1 MSGTGSDS
9 GWLEAAIAW
18 EVCASL
24 HRQYCKGK
32 DALFTTRQSDFVKHA
47 ENARGR
53 AHPAQEA
60 RVPLSDGQIEQG
72 HDAADI
78 APTDATI
85 GTFNDGV
92 RFAEKHHGI
101 TAAQEG
107 PAEPDHR
114 AVALAAGAYTTAY
127 SMLSHAEVH
136 NADVDGSTKRLVA
149 AINDLRSAL
158 GQPAPVAEDAA
169 NWHWLASYLVGPRT
183 DLDDEIVA
191 SESVNDLRKLVSAAR
206 AQAAQ
211 PEGGAKNPCPNC
223 AGTGKTRYRAI
234 LIPSQICSECN
245 GIGKI

>member
-1 MSGTGSDS
+1 MSGPGSDS

-60 RVPLSDGQIEQG
+60 RVPLSDGQIEQW

-101 TAAQEG
+101 TAAQKET
-107 PAEPDHR
+107 P
-114 AVALAAGAYTTAY
+114 
-127 SMLSHAEVH
+127 
-136 NADVDGSTKRLVA
+136 
-149 AINDLRSAL
+149 
-158 GQPAPVAEDAA
+158 
-169 NWHWLASYLVGPRT
+169 
-183 DLDDEIVA
+183 
-191 SESVNDLRKLVSAAR
+191 
-206 AQAAQ
+206 
-211 PEGGAKNPCPNC
+211 
-223 AGTGKTRYRAI
+223 
-234 LIPSQICSECN
+234 
-245 GIGKI
+245 